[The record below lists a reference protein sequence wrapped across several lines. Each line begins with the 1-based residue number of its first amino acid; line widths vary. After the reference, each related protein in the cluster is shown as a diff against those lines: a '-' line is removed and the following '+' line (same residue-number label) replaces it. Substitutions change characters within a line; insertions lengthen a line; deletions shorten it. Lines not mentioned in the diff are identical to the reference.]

1 MERNETVDDG
11 DDRNGETR
19 ISFFLCARARV
30 CVCVRVFRIME
41 ERKEDRDEVEMH
53 KESISTDDRDDR
65 G

>member
-1 MERNETVDDG
+1 M
-11 DDRNGETR
+11 
-19 ISFFLCARARV
+19 RA
-30 CVCVRVFRIME
+30 CVCVFRIME

>member
-19 ISFFLCARARV
+19 ISFFCARA
-30 CVCVRVFRIME
+30 CVCMCVFRIME